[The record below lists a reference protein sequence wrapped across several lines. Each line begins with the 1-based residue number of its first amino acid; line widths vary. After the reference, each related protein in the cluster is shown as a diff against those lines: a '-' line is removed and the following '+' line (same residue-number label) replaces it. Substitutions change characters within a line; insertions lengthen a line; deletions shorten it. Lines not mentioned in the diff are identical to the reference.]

1 MRQLLLAGEGHR
13 QLLRACNGAGLT
25 PGLLKM
31 SMHLSTDTPQPMRD
45 LAQRLQCDASYV
57 TSVVDGLEQHGI
69 AERRPHPSDRRVKT
83 VVLTDHGAEVLA
95 RVNAVLDE
103 PPPAF
108 DVLNE
113 AEQIQLRDL
122 LRRVV
127 AAQEPVFAPSA
138 EPQPVPPADT
148 SSVPPADNSPVP
160 PAADGS
166 MPVAVRRTG

>member
-1 MRQLLLAGEGHR
+1 MKLKDVLSGGIMGAVDRSAASEAWRAMRQLLLAGEGHR
-13 QLLRACNGAGLT
+13 QLLRACDGSGLT

-57 TSVVDGLEQHGI
+57 TAVVDGLEQHGI

-103 PPPAF
+103 PPAAF
-108 DVLNE
+108 EVLNE
-113 AEQIQLRDL
+113 AEQIQMRDL
-122 LRRVV
+122 L
-127 AAQEPVFAPSA
+127 
-138 EPQPVPPADT
+138 
-148 SSVPPADNSPVP
+148 
-160 PAADGS
+160 
-166 MPVAVRRTG
+166 